1 MNKETG
7 HREIENQPPA
17 DTLAQSL
24 LAIARTLG
32 IPAEEGKIK
41 SFRAANGCIEERSLT
56 KAAKALDL
64 KAKLTKP
71 GALAGQPVPSIAKMK
86 SGTYL
91 IVGRNNEQKVAVFD
105 PGTGKPALWEMSDF
119 QAQWEGTLYL
129 IEKAFTWRE
138 MKRRF
143 NWNWFK
149 PVFVRYKKY
158 FWEVFASS
166 FFLQV
171 FGIITPLFTQVVI
184 DKVLP
189 HRGVATLDILAIV
202 LIVLGVFQTVLS
214 ILRTYI
220 QTHTTN
226 KVDVIL
232 GTRLFRH
239 IADLPLR
246 YFETRRV
253 GDTLMRVA
261 AMNSIRDFMTG
272 SALTA
277 VMDVVFSVVFL
288 AVMFYYSPFLT
299 WISLAA
305 VPFFLLQNWIATPIY
320 QKRLN
325 AVWAAGAE
333 SNAFLVETVTGMH
346 TIKSLAVEPQF
357 NHRWEQLLS
366 KYVKSTFDNAV
377 FNVILGNTGSLI
389 QRVSGFVLLWYGGHM
404 VIRGEMTVG
413 QLIAFQMLAGQA
425 GAPLL
430 RLVGMWQT
438 FQQSILSAERLG
450 DIITTAP
457 ESAYRQP
464 QQQAVPANL
473 QGTITF
479 REVTFRYLPDAPHV
493 LNGISLQIP
502 AGTKVGI
509 VGRSG
514 SGKSTLTKLV
524 QRLYLPDGGQIEMD
538 GCNIAALDSGWLR
551 RQIGVVLQENYLF
564 NGTVRENIALARPS
578 SSMEEVITAATIAG
592 AHEFILELPEG
603 YDTSVGE
610 RGAALSGGQRQRIA
624 IARALLTNPKILIF
638 DEATSAL
645 DYQSERI
652 IMQNM
657 SQITA
662 GRTALL
668 IAHRLSTVRRCDLI
682 IVMDKGQ
689 IVEQGTHE
697 QLLNEKGLYYHLYK
711 LQQEV

>member
-7 HREIENQPPA
+7 HREIENQPPE

-253 GDTLMRVA
+253 GDTLMRVS

>member
-7 HREIENQPPA
+7 HREIENQPPE